1 MDGLSGL
8 NWAFQAIESE
18 WQVSYLSV
26 QKTLNGL
33 NLRYSSIQIRIA
45 HKFGTE
51 PSTFMSHK
59 LWPFKVL
66 FFGPSALD
74 LLILS
79 FKNCI
84 SALYF
89 ASLPNPDVHRTD
101 VLLDHNLPKN
111 FYEKGSNAKR
121 NHAIMRVLWLPP
133 EKILVIIARFQI
145 WNLNF
150 FWMKNPNWL
159 VNNNWVRM
167 KSVGQVK
174 VLLLFF
180 DCNISFWLLWNQFN
194 TYRN

>member
-1 MDGLSGL
+1 MGWTGCFKRSKMNG
-8 NWAFQAIESE
+8 
-18 WQVSYLSV
+18 SYLICQCKRLWTV
-26 QKTLNGL
+26 LIYGTHLF
-33 NLRYSSIQIRIA
+33 RYEWPTSLEQNRQL
-45 HKFGTE
+45 
-51 PSTFMSHK
+51 
-59 LWPFKVL
+59 LWPFNVL
-66 FFGPSALD
+66 FFGPSTLD

-79 FKNCI
+79 FKFFI